1 VIEVISRDTITLPN
15 ALLQRVKAQIRV
27 NHCED
32 DLLIQ
37 DMIAAVIEIMEA
49 QDDCSIFA
57 ASYLWTPDVL
67 EFGST
72 GDLALVPVSPV
83 GAWTADADNPA
94 LPPPDRIDVTANFS
108 ISTNAVFG
116 AAQYYLR
123 GIYMPALALTIA
135 SGFTAATLP
144 AAKRLD
150 IGKGV
155 STAYEY
161 RDILTPSNLSVMPG
175 WLADRI
181 CGQWRPRV

>member
-1 VIEVISRDTITLPN
+1 MIQIISRDTLSLPN
-15 ALLQRVKAQIRV
+15 ALLARVKAQIRV

-32 DLLIQ
+32 DVLIQ
-37 DMIAAVIEIMEA
+37 DMIAATIEIMEA
-49 QDDCSIFA
+49 QDDCSIYA
-57 ASYLWTPDVL
+57 TSYLWTPDVL

-83 GAWTADADNPA
+83 GLWTAAADPGGA
-94 LPPPDRIDVTANFS
+94 DVTADFT

-116 AAQYYLR
+116 AAQYYLH
-123 GIYMPALALTIA
+123 GIYTSGLALTIA
-135 SGFTAATLP
+135 SGFTVATLP